1 MSNKDEDS
9 KFTVPKFSSFKSKPE
24 SSELKAPK
32 FASFKPKDDEKRS
45 LTKSSRDSN
54 DDASRLYIIDT
65 KGDPLIIRYGSL
77 DRSQVPAY
85 YRDGYGKVL
94 GTRGRL
100 VIHRDGPRDQFSL
113 RMPGEGSYAFKD
125 KDGLRS
131 KAWRVRSTP
140 LRVRLQENSAQ
151 DEDDSD
157 FLAVGSSKKR
167 KHDRSASESS
177 DDEQPSYRSIEGK
190 AKPRQYDDSDLES
203 DTDAPAEHIDLG
215 QNNPLKW
222 KSIQLSRRVK
232 DQPDDIDA
240 WLELA
245 NHQDALLR
253 AGEDVD
259 HKALEAEVHS
269 FAEIKLHML
278 ESALSNVANPKDR
291 IRVLIP
297 LMREGVKIWN
307 SKATTKK
314 WNDLREDE
322 DKSFTLWKTHLD
334 FDMSNISAFHFD
346 TVKQMHLDRLRH
358 SISRLQS
365 NEQFEGYMEAIYIFL
380 RLTRL
385 IHDCGYKELAIAAW
399 QAFMELNFSRPPH
412 LEEQSAA
419 LQSLRDF
426 WESEVPRIGETEA
439 QGWAKFA
446 EDDGMGDA
454 PEPLQ
459 DNKLPEDQSR
469 DDYKRW
475 ASLESSHAEKARA
488 PARTMD
494 EGTEEDPFRV
504 VMFSDIEPLLFMVP
518 RHVLP
523 AVQEQL
529 LDAFLMFFAAPPVF
543 QSNSWTEE
551 AYHDQFLAQPTSKLE
566 FSAPVL
572 PSGDEDPT
580 EIQRKPPAFN
590 QKPLCVSES
599 PEVLFSKQNWFS
611 YLPSMDKGNH
621 VELGF
626 LANATKHLVHNA
638 NLKDLAVYHLAL
650 YASQDRSAVKK
661 AAKALLKRYPT
672 NLGLYRAYAL
682 AEYANG
688 NREVAQK
695 VVSSATELASN
706 SSAAG
711 SFSLWRTWA
720 WMELEGGNKDL
731 AIRRLCSAVD
741 EVLRRTVGTLDV
753 SPTHILKAHQIFTST
768 MNDSISG
775 GNTDQAGVLAECLI
789 LLSYLTAEGST
800 EPISASQGSISAA
813 MDTVHKVSLELKSR
827 NYHTSQ
833 AHERILQFASMLLYM
848 HATHGPFR
856 RVYLLERLKHFL
868 AYFPRNT
875 MFLALYEW
883 ADSSL
888 RIIDET
894 RTLLHETVLTPAQ
907 DCLSSRIFA
916 IHHEIERGNVNTTKA
931 AFEHAVSSDACK
943 SNTALWINF
952 IRFCS
957 SQRELRPKAKDI
969 LFRALRHC
977 PWSKDVM
984 MEAFLT
990 LNRDMDSSELKGI
1003 FETMASKGLRVHVDL
1018 EEFLDERRVERRAE
1032 KTSPEAQNMQEG
1044 LVVADASKGTGT
1056 GTPKQR
1062 ITSRI
1067 QHHLVALS
1075 FLRSLRSLTSSK
1087 TERRQKHHK
1096 NNIDQPSMTQE
1107 LKAGGGASEVT
1118 RSISKLDPVVT
1129 GHLVKLFGSLAD
1141 RADNTW
1147 SKERVSAFIKDTQ
1160 KDGPSPAVDD
1170 ILARD
1175 SLDLDGFIAWMT
1187 STHAA
1192 ATTPPKPQDLTYPLA
1207 SYFISSSHN
1216 TYLTGNQLSSDSSTK
1231 PYTETLLRGGRCIE
1245 IDVWDGDES
1254 EPEGT
1259 SSPSSSDEERGVK
1272 KVVRKKRSTFGK
1284 LKDKLKKT
1292 TISDKKESTSATGPV
1307 SREQPGAV
1315 ANADPE
1321 STEPEAAIVE
1331 PRVLHGYTLTKE
1343 ISFRAVCEA
1352 IRDSA
1357 FVVSDLP
1364 VIVSLEVHCGPDQQL
1379 AMVRIMKQVWEGL
1392 LVPEPDNDPD
1402 NLPSPDELRH
1412 KLIVKVKYA
1421 PPDTDPTQEE
1431 SEEDD
1436 RAPHPGAESGEPPKK
1451 KPSKVIQ
1458 ELSKMGFHCRGVSF
1472 KSLSQPEAGMP
1483 THIFSLSEKK
1493 VVAVHEEQADELFNH
1508 NRHFLMR
1515 TYPWG
1520 LRIGSSNLDPSVFWR
1535 KGIQVV
1541 ALNWQR
1547 WDEGMMLNEGMFAG
1561 TGGYVL
1567 KPPGYRPNRND
1578 EEAPNIIPRKV
1589 LNLTI
1594 TVLAA
1599 QNIPLPPG
1607 DKSARGFEPYVKVE
1621 LHIEGPD
1628 EFHGGPIPN
1637 DGHEREGEYKART
1650 RTQKGDV
1657 VDFGSD
1663 PLEFPPIPHVV
1674 DELSW
1679 VRFTVRDDE
1688 IGRDD
1693 MAAWA
1698 CMRLDRLGHGYR
1710 FVHLMDC
1717 EGRLTD
1723 GAILIKV
1730 DKRLD

>member
-9 KFTVPKFSSFKSKPE
+9 KLTVPKFSSFKSKPE
-24 SSELKAPK
+24 KSELKAPK
-32 FASFKPKDDEKRS
+32 FASFKPKDKEKPTTASSSYRETGRERERERDSRRKRS
-45 LTKSSRDSN
+45 HHHPDSHRDHHHHHSKRHRAESHHRHRESSRRSSHSEKPEHRAPTKTSRDSN
-54 DDASRLYIIDT
+54 DGASRLYIIDT

-140 LRVRLQENSAQ
+140 LRVRLQDSSAQ
-151 DEDDSD
+151 DEDDD

-167 KHDRSASESS
+167 KQDDASESS

-203 DTDAPAEHIDLG
+203 ETDAPAEHVDLD

-278 ESALSNVANPKDR
+278 ESALSNVTNPQDR

-297 LMREGVKIWN
+297 LMREGVKVWN

-346 TVKQMHLDRLRH
+346 TVKQMHLDRIRH
-358 SISRLQS
+358 TLSRSQPS
-365 NEQFEGYMEAIYIFL
+365 QESEGYMEAIYIFL

-385 IHDCGYKELAIAAW
+385 IHDCGYKELAVAAW
-399 QAFMELNFSRPPH
+399 QAFMELNFFRPSQ

-419 LQSLRDF
+419 LESLRDF
-426 WESEVPRIGETEA
+426 WESEVPRIGEPEA
-439 QGWAKFA
+439 QGWAKFV

-454 PEPLQ
+454 PEPLP

-475 ASLESSHAEKARA
+475 VSLESSQAEKARL

-518 RHVLP
+518 RQVLP

-529 LDAFLMFFAAPPVF
+529 LDAFLIFFGVPPVF
-543 QSNSWTEE
+543 RSNSWTEE
-551 AYHDQFLAQPTSKLE
+551 AYHDQFLARPTLKLE
-566 FSAPVL
+566 FSAPTP

-599 PEVLFSKQNWFS
+599 PEVLFSKQDWFS
-611 YLPSMDKGNH
+611 YLPSKSKDND
-621 VELGF
+621 VELSF

-638 NLKDLAVYHLAL
+638 NLKDLAEYHLAL
-650 YASQDRSAVKK
+650 CAVQDRSAVKK

-672 NLGLYRAYAL
+672 NLGLYKAYAI

-706 SSAAG
+706 SSTAD
-711 SFSLWRTWA
+711 SFGLWRTWT
-720 WMELEGGNKDL
+720 WMELEGANKDL
-731 AIRRLCSAVD
+731 AILRLCSAVD
-741 EVLRRTVGTLDV
+741 EVLRKTVGTVDV
-753 SPTHILKAHQIFTST
+753 SPTHILKAYQLFTST
-768 MNDSISG
+768 MNDLISG
-775 GNTDQAGVLAECLI
+775 GNINQAGVLVECLI

-800 EPISASQGSISAA
+800 EPMSASQGSISAA
-813 MDTVHKVSLELKSR
+813 MDTVNKVSLELKSR

-848 HATHGPFR
+848 HATRGPFR
-856 RVYLLERLKHFL
+856 RVYLLEQLKHFL
-868 AYFPRNT
+868 VYFPRNT
-875 MFLALYEW
+875 MFLSLFEW

-894 RTLLHETVLTPAQ
+894 RTLLHETVLIPAQ

-916 IHHEIERGNVNTTKA
+916 IHHETERGNVNTTKA

-1003 FETMASKGLRVHVDL
+1003 FDTMASKGLRLHVDL

-1032 KTSPEAQNMQEG
+1032 K
-1044 LVVADASKGTGT
+1044 
-1056 GTPKQR
+1056 
-1062 ITSRI
+1062 SR
-1067 QHHLVALS
+1067 
-1075 FLRSLRSLTSSK
+1075 R
-1087 TERRQKHHK
+1087 
-1096 NNIDQPSMTQE
+1096 
-1107 LKAGGGASEVT
+1107 
-1118 RSISKLDPVVT
+1118 
-1129 GHLVKLFGSLAD
+1129 
-1141 RADNTW
+1141 
-1147 SKERVSAFIKDTQ
+1147 
-1160 KDGPSPAVDD
+1160 
-1170 ILARD
+1170 
-1175 SLDLDGFIAWMT
+1175 
-1187 STHAA
+1187 
-1192 ATTPPKPQDLTYPLA
+1192 
-1207 SYFISSSHN
+1207 
-1216 TYLTGNQLSSDSSTK
+1216 
-1231 PYTETLLRGGRCIE
+1231 
-1245 IDVWDGDES
+1245 
-1254 EPEGT
+1254 
-1259 SSPSSSDEERGVK
+1259 
-1272 KVVRKKRSTFGK
+1272 
-1284 LKDKLKKT
+1284 
-1292 TISDKKESTSATGPV
+1292 
-1307 SREQPGAV
+1307 
-1315 ANADPE
+1315 
-1321 STEPEAAIVE
+1321 
-1331 PRVLHGYTLTKE
+1331 
-1343 ISFRAVCEA
+1343 
-1352 IRDSA
+1352 
-1357 FVVSDLP
+1357 
-1364 VIVSLEVHCGPDQQL
+1364 
-1379 AMVRIMKQVWEGL
+1379 
-1392 LVPEPDNDPD
+1392 
-1402 NLPSPDELRH
+1402 
-1412 KLIVKVKYA
+1412 
-1421 PPDTDPTQEE
+1421 
-1431 SEEDD
+1431 
-1436 RAPHPGAESGEPPKK
+1436 
-1451 KPSKVIQ
+1451 
-1458 ELSKMGFHCRGVSF
+1458 
-1472 KSLSQPEAGMP
+1472 
-1483 THIFSLSEKK
+1483 
-1493 VVAVHEEQADELFNH
+1493 
-1508 NRHFLMR
+1508 
-1515 TYPWG
+1515 
-1520 LRIGSSNLDPSVFWR
+1520 
-1535 KGIQVV
+1535 
-1541 ALNWQR
+1541 
-1547 WDEGMMLNEGMFAG
+1547 
-1561 TGGYVL
+1561 
-1567 KPPGYRPNRND
+1567 
-1578 EEAPNIIPRKV
+1578 
-1589 LNLTI
+1589 
-1594 TVLAA
+1594 
-1599 QNIPLPPG
+1599 
-1607 DKSARGFEPYVKVE
+1607 
-1621 LHIEGPD
+1621 
-1628 EFHGGPIPN
+1628 
-1637 DGHEREGEYKART
+1637 
-1650 RTQKGDV
+1650 
-1657 VDFGSD
+1657 
-1663 PLEFPPIPHVV
+1663 
-1674 DELSW
+1674 
-1679 VRFTVRDDE
+1679 
-1688 IGRDD
+1688 
-1693 MAAWA
+1693 
-1698 CMRLDRLGHGYR
+1698 
-1710 FVHLMDC
+1710 
-1717 EGRLTD
+1717 
-1723 GAILIKV
+1723 
-1730 DKRLD
+1730 